1 MEADEWYWG
10 GGGRPD
16 GRREAGRGKGMSFS
30 GVEALFAEF
39 EALYGSRFADMWR
52 HTDVARMKSL

>member
-1 MEADEWYWG
+1 MEADEWYSG

-30 GVEALFAEF
+30 GVEVQRL
-39 EALYGSRFADMWR
+39 
-52 HTDVARMKSL
+52 